1 MKIKLSQNNEYWSV
15 GSSEVYFRIER
26 PHTSFEG
33 TLEGTLVV
41 EADGLEYFPAEIITR
56 EVKTLEENIEG
67 IVLVHVMKKS
77 EKIERENISRA
88 KLSFKVN

>member
-26 PHTSFEG
+26 PLTSFEG
-33 TLEGTLVV
+33 TLVV
-41 EADGLEYFPAEIITR
+41 EVDGLEYFPAEIITR

-77 EKIERENISRA
+77 K
-88 KLSFKVN
+88 K